1 LLNLRK
7 CVVGVVAVLLVSGV
21 ASAQTPT
28 APKEP
33 PSALLDGWDVTQ
45 FEVQGRPA
53 ENEFFG

>member
-1 LLNLRK
+1 
-7 CVVGVVAVLLVSGV
+7 VVGVVAVLLVSGV